1 MKMFIAN
8 DIHLAKNVLL
18 LIKYYNNLMTMQKR
32 VKINANNIN
41 KAQDKQYVFYT
52 YELMIKSLYDYQ
64 DIVTKIFFDKTGG
77 SFTLAFTLKICK
89 TGDMLWILMKEFL
102 STILE
107 TENKVAISI
116 SEVDEGCK
124 SGIIYKFYNY
134 VPTDD
139 NDPTDE
145 AS

>member
-1 MKMFIAN
+1 MFIIN
-8 DIHLAKNVLL
+8 KILH
-18 LIKYYNNLMTMQKR
+18 NLMTMQKR
-32 VKINANNIN
+32 VKITANNIN

-64 DIVTKIFFDKTGG
+64 DIVTKIFFDKTDG

-134 VPTDD
+134 VPTD
-139 NDPTDE
+139 E

>member
-1 MKMFIAN
+1 MKKRINITADN
-8 DIHLAKNVLL
+8 ISKAK
-18 LIKYYNNLMTMQKR
+18 
-32 VKINANNIN
+32 
-41 KAQDKQYVFYT
+41 DKQYVFYT

-64 DIVTKIFFDKTGG
+64 DIVTKIFFDKTCS
-77 SFTLAFTLKICK
+77 SFTLSFTLKICK

-107 TENKVAISI
+107 TEDKVAISI
-116 SEVDEGCK
+116 SEVYEGCK

-139 NDPTDE
+139 HVPTDDI
-145 AS
+145 S